1 MTTNK
6 LPNPKVGD
14 QIYVPSSMSF
24 DRGES
29 DIRGG
34 LGTISGIEEY
44 FSNQFISIEECPEHS
59 WNVKILLEE
68 QGDLKKEFGKKTAR
82 PDPDYG
88 NNTKKKITQI
98 AIERI
103 DTNLQALTDVA
114 ASIYTSPEIFDEAD
128 KQAIKAM
135 KLGLIR
141 LQNKLLPK
149 SKQKTT

>member
-29 DIRGG
+29 DISGG
-34 LGTISGIEEY
+34 LATISRLEEY
-44 FSNQFISIEECPEHS
+44 FGNTFVSIEECPAHS
-59 WNVKILLEE
+59 WNYAILLE
-68 QGDLKKEFGKKTAR
+68 QQDALKKEFGKKTAR

-88 NNTKKKITQI
+88 PNTKKKITQL

-128 KQAIKAM
+128 KQAIKAI

-141 LQNKLLPK
+141 FQNKLLPK
-149 SKQKTT
+149 SKQKT

>member
-1 MTTNK
+1 MITIKPK
-6 LPNPKVGD
+6 LGD
-14 QIYVPSSMSF
+14 QIYVPPSMSL
-24 DRGES
+24 DRGET

-34 LGTISGIEEY
+34 LATISGLEEY
-44 FSNQFISIEECPEHS
+44 FGTTFISVEECPEHS
-59 WNVKILLEE
+59 WNYAILLEE
-68 QGDLKKEFGKKTAR
+68 QGALKKEFGKKTAR

-88 NNTKKKITQI
+88 PHTKKKITQI

-103 DTNLQALTDVA
+103 DTNLNTLTDVA
-114 ASIYTSPEIFDEAD
+114 TSIYTSPEIFDEAD
-128 KQAIKAM
+128 KQAVKAM